1 MNDNN
6 DKEAMEELGLLI
18 NFLIEL
24 LSKLEQ

>member
-6 DKEAMEELGLLI
+6 DKEAMEELGFLI